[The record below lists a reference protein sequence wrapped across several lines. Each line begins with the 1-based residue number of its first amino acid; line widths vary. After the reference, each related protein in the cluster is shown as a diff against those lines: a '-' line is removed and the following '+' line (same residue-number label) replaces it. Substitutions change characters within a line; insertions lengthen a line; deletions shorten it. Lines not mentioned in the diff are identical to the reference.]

1 MPNLAITSLTPAAHD
16 AWLMT
21 LVVHNLADITTE
33 TRICAMITLT
43 PENAKSIAKLAALI
57 GWTPDQLADKLTAT
71 LQVQVAIER
80 NSK

>member
-43 PENAKSIAKLAALI
+43 PENAESI
-57 GWTPDQLADKLTAT
+57 D
-71 LQVQVAIER
+71 
-80 NSK
+80 